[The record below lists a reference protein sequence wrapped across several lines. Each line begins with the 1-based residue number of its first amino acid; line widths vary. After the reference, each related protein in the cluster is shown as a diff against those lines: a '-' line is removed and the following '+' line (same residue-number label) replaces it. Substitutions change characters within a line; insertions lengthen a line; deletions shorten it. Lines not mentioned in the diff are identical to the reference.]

1 MRSSRKMRA
10 NSFCSRESSIDVAA
24 TAMVLKIL
32 SCDPWLLLA
41 LLRLAASI
49 HEDCSPCFFVSV
61 V

>member
-1 MRSSRKMRA
+1 MRA

-41 LLRLAASI
+41 LLRLVASI